1 MNCVD
6 DGEFLVTRG
15 DLFVDVD
22 DDDAFLLLVAREE
35 DVDEVED
42 ALRLRGGGACAVIV
56 SSIINVSGLAS
67 TIPKWEGEL
76 DVTEDEDVDDVDE
89 DEEER
94 ISSL

>member
-42 ALRLRGGGACAVIV
+42 ALRLRLLGGGAVIV

-89 DEEER
+89 DEEEK

>member
-1 MNCVD
+1 VNCVD

-22 DDDAFLLLVAREE
+22 DDDAFLLLVACEE

-42 ALRLRGGGACAVIV
+42 ALRLRLLGGGAVIV

-89 DEEER
+89 DEEEK